1 MNTPI
6 DLAGRES
13 IVKEPE
19 YDLETP
25 FLDRYVPDSTAESGG
40 ISQLESSIWR
50 QMESPFVS
58 QLEMESFE
66 GEDPQAQLYAQLLA
80 ELHDE
85 EFDEIISNLVQEAAS
100 VYEDRINQEFG
111 ESGMQRAA
119 AEEAVRDYLEPLVHE
134 TEGLLESIGQGM
146 AERDIASM
154 PEEQM
159 EEWFEQYE
167 PKRSDLSPAFEDFL
181 KGVWKKVKKIAKG
194 VAKVAKKGLKV
205 ATTIA
210 TGGLNLLLPKI
221 AKLIRPLLRRVLRA
235 AIGKL
240 PGPLRPAAK
249 LLARKLFGAGETE
262 TLYEE
267 ELFET
272 TGAETEDIQREFDV
286 QIANSLMAENIEES
300 EMALEEYQ
308 AAPEEVVQT
317 EFDTLQDARARFVDR
332 VTQLEEGQ
340 DAKPALEEFIPAI
353 LPALKIGIKIIGRHR
368 VVNFLAGLLAK
379 LIGRFVGKNLAKPL
393 SRAIVD
399 TGLRLIALETTE
411 ETETR
416 AAGNAVA
423 ATVEE
428 TIQRISAFPESA
440 FEDFELLEAYT
451 LEAFEEAAAANFPP
465 EMIKPELREA
475 NVNGTWVLMPV
486 NSKRKFYKKYTIV
499 FDKVLTPQ
507 LASKIRTFAGQSLI
521 TALRDQLN
529 LDPAKEFKARVHI
542 YEAIPGT
549 WLSRISAM
557 ERRVPGLGS
566 PAEVAW
572 SQIHPLTPDAAAA
585 LLGEPGLGKSVPER
599 FLQDRNLIK
608 VGQRLYYLEIEG
620 TRPVVHPHQRIRRSS
635 NVYVKLDCPGNRISV
650 AVFLSERD
658 AQSVTSKLRQ
668 NSPWPAIVKGFTS
681 LLQSVRRNFTTRRN
695 VRIIHETVTF
705 EEYAGVLSA
714 VARGAGRIAAGT
726 LGRIVGASKG
736 AGGMVTAA
744 VGRIAGAAGGILRR
758 IPEAIA
764 SKIAEKIVEWC
775 LRKISEYLRERKQEF
790 IKATESPADGVTIM
804 VTFGNPGLLPILCR
818 ALRGEPVLPTSIL
831 IPRGIPSAQ
840 VQVLPGLRRG

>member
-1 MNTPI
+1 MNSSVN
-6 DLAGRES
+6 LAGGES
-13 IVKEPE
+13 PSKEPE

-25 FLDRYVPDSTAESGG
+25 FADRYVPEKTAESGNTL
-40 ISQLESSIWR
+40 QLESSVWR
-50 QMESPFVS
+50 QLETPFVS

-85 EFDEIISNLVQEAAS
+85 EFDEVVSNLVQEASS
-100 VYEDRINQEFG
+100 VYEDRFSQEFG
-111 ESGMQRAA
+111 DSGMQRAV

-134 TEGLLESIGQGM
+134 TEELLETIGQGM
-146 AERDIASM
+146 SERDVSSM
-154 PEEQM
+154 SEDQLD
-159 EEWFEQYE
+159 EWFEQYE

-181 KGVWKKVKKIAKG
+181 KGVLNKVKKVAKG
-194 VAKVAKKGLKV
+194 VATVAKKGLKV

-221 AKLIRPLLRRVLRA
+221 AKLIRPLLGRVLRV

-240 PGPLRPAAK
+240 PKPLRPAAGQ
-249 LLARKLFGAGETE
+249 LAKRWFGTGEME
-262 TLYEE
+262 TVYEE
-267 ELFET
+267 EQVET
-272 TGAETEDIQREFDV
+272 ISAETEEIQREFDV
-286 QIANSLMAENIEES
+286 QIANSLMAENMEES
-300 EMALEEYQ
+300 ETALEEYQ
-308 AAPEEVVQT
+308 AIPEEVGQS

-332 VTQLEEGQ
+332 TTQLQEGE

-353 LPALKIGIKIIGRHR
+353 LPALMIGIRIIGRHR

-379 LIGRFVGKNLAKPL
+379 LVGRFVGKDMARPL

-411 ETETR
+411 ESETR

-428 TIQRISAFPESA
+428 TIQRISALPESA

-451 LEAFEEAAAANFPP
+451 LEAFEEAAAANFPS

-475 NVNGTWVLMPV
+475 SVNGTWVLMPV

-507 LASKIRTFAGQSLI
+507 MASKIMTFGGQPLM

-529 LDPAKEFKARVHI
+529 LDPTKEVKARVHI

-566 PAEVAW
+566 PTEVAW

-585 LLGEPGLGKSVPER
+585 LLGEPGLGRTVPDR
-599 FLQDRNLIK
+599 FLQDRNLIE
-608 VGQRLYYLEIEG
+608 VRQRFYYLEIEG
-620 TRPVVHPHQRIRRSS
+620 ARPVVHLRQRIRRSS
-635 NVYVKLDCPGNRISV
+635 NVYVKIDCPGNRIRV
-650 AVFLSERD
+650 TLFLSERD
-658 AQSVTSKLRQ
+658 AQSVASKLRQ

-681 LLQSVRRNFTTRRN
+681 LLQSVRRNFTLRRN
-695 VRIIHETVTF
+695 VWIIHETVTL
-705 EEYAGVLSA
+705 EDYAGVLSA
-714 VARGAGRIAAGT
+714 VARGAGRVAAGP
-726 LGRIVGASKG
+726 LGSAVGGSR
-736 AGGMVTAA
+736 GGGGLVSMAT
-744 VGRIAGAAGGILRR
+744 GRIAGAARGALRR

-764 SKIAEKIVEWC
+764 SKIAEKIVDWC
-775 LRKISEYLRERKQEF
+775 LRKISEYLHERKQEF
-790 IKATESPADGVTIM
+790 IKATESPADGVTILI
-804 VTFGNPGLLPILCR
+804 TFANPGLLPIVCR
-818 ALRGEPVLPTSIL
+818 ALRGEPIMPTPTL
-831 IPRGIPSAQ
+831 IPRGLPSAQ
-840 VQVLPGLRRG
+840 VRVFPGLRRG